1 MRGRLAHRPET
12 PVVVAALLALGA
24 VSEVLLRTD
33 GDIPLPLALSL
44 ALGTTLP
51 VAVLAGGDFASA
63 PALTPAPAVR
73 RSGVRWSGMGWSSA
87 RWSSARWSSA
97 RWGAVRRSRA
107 VGEASP
113 LLNRAGRADRA
124 YPYASPG
131 PSRGFF
137 AAAAVLAGAA
147 GILSLAPF
155 HVLTGTGLCALLVS
169 LYQAGRRGLKYLAAL
184 LPLPFIAYAAT
195 ASTGAGAGDRFLTV
209 LTAVGAAVAAG
220 TGLARSARDTALVN
234 SAAEQ
239 AIADTLLEH
248 AARGE
253 RARIARELHD
263 VVAHHISMIAVQ
275 AETARLTTPGLPA
288 VGAERFLAIGD
299 TARTALTEM
308 RRLLGVLREDA
319 GDTTPD
325 RRPQPGLEQLGEL
338 VDEARDASAAAVRLI
353 VEGPV
358 RPLDPGLELTAYRIV
373 QEALTNAR
381 RHAPGAAVDVELHYT
396 HDALRLRVRDNG
408 PSPHTSEDLD
418 EGHGLVGMRERA
430 AMVGGE
436 LRAGP
441 ARRGGFLIEA
451 TFPAPVREHAV

>member
-1 MRGRLAHRPET
+1 MRGRLARGPKT
-12 PVVVAALLALGA
+12 PAVAAALLALA
-24 VSEVLLRTD
+24 AASEVLLRAA
-33 GDIPLPLALSL
+33 GEVPLPLALSL
-44 ALGTTLP
+44 ALGTTAP
-51 VAVLAGGDFASA
+51 VAALVGAGVASA
-63 PALTPAPAVR
+63 T
-73 RSGVRWSGMGWSSA
+73 
-87 RWSSARWSSA
+87 
-97 RWGAVRRSRA
+97 
-107 VGEASP
+107 
-113 LLNRAGRADRA
+113 
-124 YPYASPG
+124 
-131 PSRGFF
+131 FT
-137 AAAAVLAGAA
+137 AAAVLAAVAA
-147 GILSLAPF
+147 ALSLAPF
-155 HVLTGTGLCALLVS
+155 HVLTGAGVCALLVA
-169 LYQAGRRGLKYLAAL
+169 LHQAGLRGPKPLAGL
-184 LPLPFIAYAAT
+184 LPLPFIAYAVT
-195 ASTGAGAGDRFLTV
+195 APAGSGAGERFLTV
-209 LTAVGAAVAAG
+209 LVAVCAGVAAG
-220 TGLARSARDTALVN
+220 TGLARRARDTALVN

-319 GDTTPD
+319 GTTTPD

-358 RPLDPGLELTAYRIV
+358 RPLGPGLELTAYRIV
-373 QEALTNAR
+373 QEALTNTR
-381 RHAPGAAVDVELHYT
+381 RHAPGAAVDIELHYT
-396 HDALRLRVRDNG
+396 QDALRLRVRDNG
-408 PSPHTSEDLD
+408 PSPHRAKGFDD
-418 EGHGLVGMRERA
+418 GHGLLGMRERA

-451 TFPAPVREHAV
+451 RFPAPVREHAA

>member
-1 MRGRLAHRPET
+1 MSAKSSGAGVGLGTVRRRLAHRPQT
-12 PVVVAALLALGA
+12 PAMAAALLALAA
-24 VSEVLLRTD
+24 VSEVLLRAD
-33 GDIPLPLALSL
+33 GEVPLPLALSL
-44 ALGTTLP
+44 ALGTTAP
-51 VAVLAGGDFASA
+51 VAVLVGGGARGPRGEGAAAGWWGALHLRVTGRRGVKGAAAGGLPF
-63 PALTPAPAVR
+63 
-73 RSGVRWSGMGWSSA
+73 GV
-87 RWSSARWSSA
+87 
-97 RWGAVRRSRA
+97 
-107 VGEASP
+107 
-113 LLNRAGRADRA
+113 
-124 YPYASPG
+124 
-131 PSRGFF
+131 
-137 AAAAVLAGAA
+137 AAVMAATAGM
-147 GILSLAPF
+147 LSLAPF
-155 HVLTGTGLCALLVS
+155 HVLTAAGLCALLVS
-169 LYQAGRRGLKYLAAL
+169 LHQVGRSGPKLPAAF
-184 LPLPFIAYAAT
+184 LPLPFIAYAVT
-195 ASTGAGAGDRFLTV
+195 APAATGAGERFLTV
-209 LTAVGAAVAAG
+209 LVAVCTGVATG
-220 TGLARSARDTALVN
+220 TGLARGVRDTALVN

-275 AETARLTTPGLPA
+275 AENARVTTPGLPG

-319 GDTTPD
+319 GGAALD
-325 RRPQPGLEQLGEL
+325 RRPQPGLQQLGEL
-338 VDEARDASAAAVRLI
+338 VDEARDASSAAVRLI

-373 QEALTNAR
+373 QEALTNTR

-396 HDALRLRVRDNG
+396 RDSLRLRIRDNG
-408 PSPHTSEDLD
+408 PSPHTTQGLD
-418 EGHGLVGMRERA
+418 DGHGLLGMRERA

-451 TFPAPVREHAV
+451 TFPAPVREHLV